1 MVSLTVKDVAENQ
14 TLTAVARASMA
25 LALPT
30 IIAVTSLGGG
40 WLSSRFETIETK
52 LEQADKRVTAVESSL
67 TGRVQTAEQS
77 VSTLL
82 QQINSMNLKLT
93 QVETKQTQESLISE
107 RFQRDTSVRLES
119 LQDLLRRLDTSVTE
133 LSTTM
138 RLMGSRVNGERS
150 DSGLGVRD
158 DEG

>member
-14 TLTAVARASMA
+14 TLTAIARASMA

-30 IIAVTSLGGG
+30 IIGVTSLGGG

-52 LEQADKRVTAVESSL
+52 LEQADKRVTAVESGL

-93 QVETKQTQESLISE
+93 QVETKQTQESLI
-107 RFQRDTSVRLES
+107 
-119 LQDLLRRLDTSVTE
+119 
-133 LSTTM
+133 
-138 RLMGSRVNGERS
+138 
-150 DSGLGVRD
+150 
-158 DEG
+158 